1 MALYLQRILFRKAP
15 ASERE
20 SGLCYARGLC
30 RIVLVA
36 SVFFIAPFAA
46 SAATVLDGV
55 TIAASETWDTAGSP
69 YVIRN
74 EVTIAAGAKLTIL
87 PGVVVKFEDD
97 AMLTAEGSIEALGAA
112 SEPIIFTSI
121 YDDGAGMLSVADSTL
136 GGTDGDLVA
145 ADGGSYVE
153 VSNSV
158 MREVF
163 DGDVFGMYSGAYLF
177 LDESSI
183 EDIGDGSAIGLYSAH
198 ATTTRSIISGGTDS
212 ALEPYSGS

>member
-112 SEPIIFTSI
+112 SEPM
-121 YDDGAGMLSVADSTL
+121 AGNKLAVMFGVAMEAGILPFGDSKEMLRLLSKLQSRD
-136 GGTDGDLVA
+136 
-145 ADGGSYVE
+145 
-153 VSNSV
+153 
-158 MREVF
+158 
-163 DGDVFGMYSGAYLF
+163 
-177 LDESSI
+177 
-183 EDIGDGSAIGLYSAH
+183 
-198 ATTTRSIISGGTDS
+198 
-212 ALEPYSGS
+212 

>member
-121 YDDGAGMLSVADSTL
+121 YDDAAG
-136 GGTDGDLVA
+136 GDTNG
-145 ADGGSYVE
+145 DGGATSPT
-153 VSNSV
+153 S
-158 MREVF
+158 F
-163 DGDVFGMYSGAYLF
+163 DPWGLNFRSEG
-177 LDESSI
+177 SI
-183 EDIGDGSAIGLYSAH
+183 EALGAASEPIIFTSIYDDAAGGDTNGDGGATSPTSFDPWGLNFYGA
-198 ATTTRSIISGGTDS
+198 A
-212 ALEPYSGS
+212 